1 MRNSRQRT
9 SIAFLD
15 KSIKYDPRLYE
26 CSEDQEKVP
35 SSTFLA
41 QRRSSFYRVALL
53 DLATL
58 RTASRRP
65 VIFLTAEEQK
75 PQPGAGEEKRK
86 AAHSI
91 KKCEKRAANRP
102 QAGLS
107 SA

>member
-1 MRNSRQRT
+1 MRNSCHRT

-15 KSIKYDPRLYE
+15 KSIKYDLRLYE
-26 CSEDQEKVP
+26 CSEDQEKVQP
-35 SSTFLA
+35 TTFLA
-41 QRRSSFYRVALL
+41 QMQSSFYRVALL
-53 DLATL
+53 DLAIF

-91 KKCEKRAANRP
+91 KKCEKGQLIGPRP
-102 QAGLS
+102 GL
-107 SA
+107 APR